1 MQTSIAKFSK
11 SIFVKILV
19 GIIILPFVFWGMGDI
34 FRGGNQNIL
43 VTIDSEKVST
53 QEFINYVN
61 RLNLN
66 ETERKEISNT
76 NLLERIVS
84 EYTGRKI
91 IDLEEKNM
99 GIIINNNS
107 LKNIITND
115 KTFFKDGKFSRTE
128 YEKFLIKSS
137 ITAPAFEQNIIEQE
151 KRRQLLSFLSSGVIV
166 PKHMV
171 EKEFNKENQIKTIKY
186 IDLANFY
193 KNRPPKKDEIKKI
206 YDENKQIF
214 FENFKIINFLKLTP
228 ELLIGKSDYDKVFFS
243 KIEKIENSILDGMTI
258 TMIATNNDL
267 KFSTTE
273 EINKKKLNKNG
284 VKYNK
289 ISDDLFDKAFV
300 LNEINSPQLINIK
313 DEYYLFEIKSI
324 NKVERG
330 LDNKDVLGSIT
341 KQVKLKNKIENNT
354 NIVKKISSGQYN
366 LLEMKKFAKENNLE
380 IKDIKLT
387 ELKDNN
393 FFNKSIIKEIFLMRD
408 NEFNLITDSMLSNN
422 FIVFIDKTIYNK
434 MDKTSENYKKYKS
447 KARLNFSKEIY
458 NIYDKSINI
467 KYDITLNQKAIDRI
481 KNSF

>member
-289 ISDDLFDKAFV
+289 ISDDLFDKA
-300 LNEINSPQLINIK
+300 I
-313 DEYYLFEIKSI
+313 YLK
-324 NKVERG
+324 
-330 LDNKDVLGSIT
+330 
-341 KQVKLKNKIENNT
+341 
-354 NIVKKISSGQYN
+354 
-366 LLEMKKFAKENNLE
+366 
-380 IKDIKLT
+380 
-387 ELKDNN
+387 
-393 FFNKSIIKEIFLMRD
+393 
-408 NEFNLITDSMLSNN
+408 
-422 FIVFIDKTIYNK
+422 
-434 MDKTSENYKKYKS
+434 
-447 KARLNFSKEIY
+447 
-458 NIYDKSINI
+458 
-467 KYDITLNQKAIDRI
+467 
-481 KNSF
+481 